1 MTLPTPPPGKEQRL
15 LRNARREG
23 LLIMA
28 VWAVC
33 LVWSVGSGYFLGFH
47 RNPDDIRLILGMP
60 DWVFPDDIRLILG
73 MPDWVFW
80 SVVLPWGLCL
90 LFSAWFCFFFMA
102 DDDLGR
108 DPDEGPGHD

>member
-1 MTLPTPPPGKEQRL
+1 MTPPTPPPGKEQRL

-28 VWAVC
+28 VWALC
-33 LVWSVGSGYFLGFH
+33 LVWSVGSGYYLGYH
-47 RNPDDIRLILGMP
+47 RNPDDIG
-60 DWVFPDDIRLILG
+60 LILG

-80 SVVLPWGLCL
+80 SVVLPWALCL
-90 LFSAWFCFFFMA
+90 LFSAWFCFFCMA

-108 DPDEGPGHD
+108 DPDEGPGHG